1 MSVLNKLFSKK
12 IIAGGTHTEYRFLG
26 IKLKV
31 KPFTMP
37 YQDLISQA
45 IAREVTTA
53 MDVIELHKKTFPQ
66 FKSINKNNEVA
77 IFGCGPTIQYYNNEL
92 NTKNI
97 ALNKALFLDNIRFD
111 YSFAQDVNLLKTC
124 PGYLDK
130 IKEKDCVKFIGKF
143 LQPDVHL
150 QMPEIATEK
159 EDNILRYYSGVRINL
174 PARNLQFNLYPNL
187 ESRPLADFSSV
198 SFAALHFALYTHP
211 KKIYLIGLDT
221 SSGGQNFFDKC
232 NGNYDTKHMIEGYKL
247 MKKFASVYYPDV
259 EIISVN
265 PVGLRGLFKDIYT
278 KSYVDN
284 NIELQNKNIEII

>member
-1 MSVLNKLFSKK
+1 MLNKLFSIKS
-12 IIAGGTHTEYRFLG
+12 INAGSHVEYRVFG
-26 IKLKV
+26 IKIRI
-31 KPFTMP
+31 KPFN
-37 YQDLISQA
+37 ISKQNFVSEA
-45 IAREVTTA
+45 ISREVTSA
-53 MDVIELHKKTFPQ
+53 LDVIELHRKTFPQ
-66 FKSINKNNEVA
+66 FKTINKDNEVA

-97 ALNKALFLDNIRFD
+97 ALNKALFLDNIHFD
-111 YSFAQDVNLLKTC
+111 YSFTQDSNILKTC

-143 LQPDVHL
+143 LQPEYCF

-159 EDNILRYYSGVRINL
+159 EDNILRYYTNARNWL
-174 PARNLQFNLYPNL
+174 PAKDLQYHLFPNL